1 MKLKNRD
8 RTDVER
14 RLEAAGSP
22 LLQDRTVGAGLLA
35 LAVHGVAVLAG
46 MAVYLIC
53 LSPPLQDSD
62 PGVKALRTW
71 RGML

>member
-8 RTDVER
+8 LTDVER
-14 RLEAAGSP
+14 RLGATGSR
-22 LLQDRTVGAGLLA
+22 LLQEDRRVRAALLA
-35 LAVHGVAVLAG
+35 VAVFGVVVLAG

-62 PGVKALRTW
+62 PGVSAMRSWVK
-71 RGML
+71 